1 MTGDFEI
8 HESVGVGDDEG
19 RAYKDTEE
27 FVAGEALVLPR
38 CMGCFP
44 LRHALEAFEDDAGV
58 MGDDD
63 AVVTELA
70 EEATIATIDR
80 IRYGTD
86 VADVV
91 VERVAVDVVDG
102 VACRDLAFEGDVL
115 YAGEVYRPMFSA
127 KAEIPCGILLELL
140 IRKKPKLNL
149 SVGGI
154 NVVRAGM

>member
-1 MTGDFEI
+1 MRG
-8 HESVGVGDDEG
+8 
-19 RAYKDTEE
+19 
-27 FVAGEALVLPR
+27 
-38 CMGCFP
+38 FP

-58 MGDDD
+58 MGNDD
-63 AVVTELA
+63 AVVAELA
-70 EEATIATIDR
+70 EEASVSEVDGRGYSTE
-80 IRYGTD
+80 

-91 VERVAVDVVDG
+91 VERVAVDMVDG

-149 SVGGI
+149 SIGGI